1 MSTNHNTKQGVVNY
15 LLFIFRKRN
24 KKNVFS
30 EELQGNI
37 DARRKRKA
45 TKNNA
50 KDAFLYAI
58 TLLSYTKINAF
69 TLQ

>member
-1 MSTNHNTKQGVVNY
+1 M
-15 LLFIFRKRN
+15 
-24 KKNVFS
+24 
-30 EELQGNI
+30 QGNI

-45 TKNNA
+45 TKNNV
-50 KDAFLYAI
+50 KDAFLCAI